1 MAKPSNCANASLRG
15 GPRVARA
22 FPAAAWPQRAQA
34 KSTPRCNGFSK
45 EGGGLNASNQV
56 AKEGAALYKLL
67 CARANFILELPD
79 LPLPEEESKLLDDVP
94 KTDVTVRIDAERFP
108 RIEALL
114 DKGVFVVEESSLHF
128 FGCF

>member
-1 MAKPSNCANASLRG
+1 MVSC
-15 GPRVARA
+15 
-22 FPAAAWPQRAQA
+22 AAALVALDWLEQ
-34 KSTPRCNGFSK
+34 TPGENLFENRCNGLPK

-94 KTDVTVRIDAERFP
+94 KTDVTVRIEMKNIQSGR
-108 RIEALL
+108 
-114 DKGVFVVEESSLHF
+114 GSSI
-128 FGCF
+128 